1 MSISH
6 IIRAFLHGLN
16 VLLTPTVRKSQDIS
30 LRSPAF
36 AEERMREAEARRE
49 TRRNKRIKHR

>member
-1 MSISH
+1 MSIAYKVMS
-6 IIRAFLHGLN
+6 LLYGLN
-16 VLLTPTVRKSQDIS
+16 VLRPTVRKSQDIS

-49 TRRNKRIKHR
+49 MRRNKRIKHR